1 MSRPQQSTVQNRL
14 LKALPAD
21 DFARLQPHLK
31 LVTTELRQTLITPDK
46 PIQTLFFPE
55 SGFASIV
62 SAGSGKVEVGLI
74 GREGLVGGAP
84 VLMGVDRTPLHHFV
98 QNAGEMLAINAADL
112 DQAID
117 ASPLLR
123 KLLLHYAQTLML
135 QTAQTAF
142 ANAAYNIDVRLAR
155 WLLMCH
161 DRLDGDDLA
170 LTHEFLSTMLGAQR
184 SSTTLAVQAL
194 EGHGL
199 IRARRGR
206 ITILNRA
213 ALEAVVDEGYG
224 LPEREYARL
233 IESS

>member
-1 MSRPQQSTVQNRL
+1 MSQPRQSSVRNRL
-14 LKALPAD
+14 LKAVSAD
-21 DFARLQPHLK
+21 DFARLQPHLQR
-31 LVTTELRQTLITPDK
+31 VSTELRQTLIKPDE
-46 PIQTLFFPE
+46 PIRTLFFPE
-55 SGFASIV
+55 TGFASIV
-62 SAGSGKVEVGLI
+62 SGDVGKVEVGLI

-98 QNAGEMLAINAADL
+98 QNAGEMLAIDAADL
-112 DQAID
+112 GQAVD
-117 ASPLLR
+117 ASPSLR
-123 KLLLHYAQTLML
+123 KLLLHYAQTLMV

-142 ANAAYNIDVRLAR
+142 ANAAYNMDARLAR

-161 DRLDGDDLA
+161 DRLDGDELA

-206 ITILNRA
+206 ITILDRP
-213 ALEAVVDEGYG
+213 ALEAVVEEGYG

-233 IESS
+233 IEGS